1 MVTRLAGVTVLSALM
16 VGAAACHTVENGG
29 PRPAVLVAD
38 TPEARDAIKTVVL
51 SATRDG
57 QVSFAGSDLAREPVI
72 VVQPPPPGP
81 FEGNSPALPVYFDLM
96 TNGKECFARE
106 RRTGTLP
113 PLPGVA
119 CRAR

>member
-29 PRPAVLVAD
+29 PRAAVLVAD

-51 SATRDG
+51 NATRDG

-106 RRTGTLP
+106 RRTGTLH

>member
-38 TPEARDAIKTVVL
+38 TPEARDAIKAVVL

-57 QVSFAGSDLAREPVI
+57 QVSFAGSDLAREPAI
-72 VVQPPPPGP
+72 VVQPLPPGP

-106 RRTGTLP
+106 RRTGTLH

>member
-51 SATRDG
+51 RATRDG

-96 TNGKECFARE
+96 TIGKECFARE
-106 RRTGTLP
+106 RRTGTLH
-113 PLPGVA
+113 PLTGVA

>member
-1 MVTRLAGVTVLSALM
+1 MATRLAGVTVLSALL
-16 VGAAACHTVENGG
+16 VGAAACHTVEGNGQ
-29 PRPAVLVAD
+29 RPAVLVVD
-38 TPEARDAIKTVVL
+38 TPAARDTIKTVVM
-51 SATRDG
+51 ATTRDG
-57 QVSFAGSDLAREPVI
+57 QLSFAGSDLGREPVI

-106 RRTGTLP
+106 RRTGTLHS
-113 PLPGVA
+113 LPGIA

>member
-29 PRPAVLVAD
+29 PRPAVLIAD

-81 FEGNSPALPVYFDLM
+81 LEGNSPALPVYFDLM

-106 RRTGTLP
+106 RRTGTLH

>member
-51 SATRDG
+51 RATRDG

-106 RRTGTLP
+106 RRTGTLH